1 MGGGKNVQVGG
12 EICIIMADSCW
23 YVAETTQHDI
33 AIIFQWKINELKK
46 KKNPFGLN
54 PQEDIHIKKTYSLL
68 AKI

>member
-33 AIIFQWKINELKK
+33 AIIFQWKINEFKK
-46 KKNPFGLN
+46 KESLWFKSSRGY
-54 PQEDIHIKKTYSLL
+54 TYKENL
-68 AKI
+68 